1 MMRRHRTVAIL
12 LSAICRS
19 ALAQDTGGR
28 FPPPPDHWLT
38 LDSLSQAVGLD
49 AGQRSTVTDPY
60 RALNAVLKQA
70 AAKRAELRRR
80 FEGQPRPASPADV
93 TPEMRAR
100 FDSVRA
106 EFEGMQDEA
115 DQWYMMIRNL
125 LRPDQ
130 LARFDAIPKPM
141 VSRRMMMQRG
151 P

>member
-1 MMRRHRTVAIL
+1 MRRVSPVAL
-12 LSAICRS
+12 VLSVLS
-19 ALAQDTGGR
+19 LPVYAQGTPP

-38 LDSLSQAVGLD
+38 LDSLVQAVGLD
-49 AGQRSTVTDPY
+49 TAQRRSVADPY

-70 AAKRAELRRR
+70 ADKRAELRRR
-80 FEGQPRPASPADV
+80 SEGQPRPMSPEAM

-100 FDSVRA
+100 FDSVRVA
-106 EFEGMQDEA
+106 FEVMQDEA
-115 DQWYMMIRNL
+115 DEWYMMIRNL

-130 LARFDAIPKPM
+130 LARFDALPKPM

>member
-1 MMRRHRTVAIL
+1 MRSPIIT
-12 LSAICRS
+12 LSALFTL
-19 ALAQDTGGR
+19 ALPLAAQQGAPPFT
-28 FPPPPDHWLT
+28 PPPNHWLT
-38 LDSLSQAVGLD
+38 LDSLAAAIGLD
-49 AGQRSTVTDPY
+49 TVQRTAVADPY

-70 AAKRAELRRR
+70 ADKRAELRRR
-80 FEGQPRPASPADV
+80 SEGQPRPTSPQEV

-106 EFEGMQDEA
+106 EFEAMQDEA

-125 LRPDQ
+125 LRSDQ
-130 LARFDAIPKPM
+130 LARFDALPQPM